1 MKLQELIM
9 AAAASADLH
18 SDGYAMNDLIE
29 FEQTW
34 SDLLDTQLEDLHL
47 SRLDLEE
54 MEKDYLCIGGQK
66 L

>member
-1 MKLQELIM
+1 MNLRELIM

-18 SDGYAMNDLIE
+18 SDGYMMNDLIE

-54 MEKDYLCIGGQK
+54 QERDFLNIGGIK

>member
-1 MKLQELIM
+1 MNLRELIM
-9 AAAASADLH
+9 ATAASADLH
-18 SDGYAMNDLIE
+18 SDGYDINDLIE

-34 SDLLDTQLEDLHL
+34 SNLLDTQLEDLHL

-54 MEKDYLCIGGQK
+54 QERDFLNIGSTK